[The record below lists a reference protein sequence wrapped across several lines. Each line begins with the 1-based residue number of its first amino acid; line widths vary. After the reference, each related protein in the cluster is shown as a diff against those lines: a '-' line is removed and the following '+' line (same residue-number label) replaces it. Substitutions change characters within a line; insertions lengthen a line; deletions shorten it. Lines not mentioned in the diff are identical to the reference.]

1 MSDLYMDSRKRLDG
15 KVALITGAAT
25 GIRSSL
31 MGFGGTTAHLFAD
44 EGATVVVSDIN
55 EKMGEVVANQ
65 ITDSGKKAS
74 FIKLDV
80 TSDVGWEQAVE
91 ATVSMYGT
99 VDILVNCAGDTV
111 RTNVEDTTPE
121 MWDQQIGIH
130 AKAAFLGAKYTVP
143 VMRRSKGGSIVNVGS
158 ISALVGSD
166 SSTPYHG
173 AKGAIRS
180 LTKALAV
187 QCAKYGIRFN
197 AVHPGF
203 VLTPMTKDAFTS
215 EALGRRLESVPMRR
229 LGTVEEIAYGILY
242 LASDE
247 AAFITGVDLVIDG
260 GMTAM

>member
-1 MSDLYMDSRKRLDG
+1 MDSRKRLDG

-55 EKMGEVVANQ
+55 EKMGQVVANQ

-80 TSDVGWEQAVE
+80 TSDIGWKQVVE
-91 ATVSMYGT
+91 ATVSRYGT
-99 VDILVNCAGDTV
+99 IDILVNCAGDTV

-130 AKAAFLGAKYTVP
+130 AKAAFLGAKHTVP

-158 ISALVGSD
+158 G
-166 SSTPYHG
+166 Y
-173 AKGAIRS
+173 
-180 LTKALAV
+180 
-187 QCAKYGIRFN
+187 
-197 AVHPGF
+197 
-203 VLTPMTKDAFTS
+203 
-215 EALGRRLESVPMRR
+215 
-229 LGTVEEIAYGILY
+229 
-242 LASDE
+242 
-247 AAFITGVDLVIDG
+247 ITHF
-260 GMTAM
+260 